1 MKEKLV
7 NARSLALPAL
17 TTTLIL
23 ASNASAALD
32 AAMTDALDE
41 AKTNVLLAIAAGGVV
56 MLAIAGAGLGWR
68 VIGKYIKRSGG
79 AA

>member
-1 MKEKLV
+1 MKEKLNWKQRV
-7 NARSLALPAL
+7 SLASAL
-17 TTTLIL
+17 ALI
-23 ASNASAALD
+23 AAGQASAALP
-32 AAMTDALDE
+32 AEMTDALAA
-41 AKTNVLLAIAAGGVV
+41 AKADVLLAIAAGGVV